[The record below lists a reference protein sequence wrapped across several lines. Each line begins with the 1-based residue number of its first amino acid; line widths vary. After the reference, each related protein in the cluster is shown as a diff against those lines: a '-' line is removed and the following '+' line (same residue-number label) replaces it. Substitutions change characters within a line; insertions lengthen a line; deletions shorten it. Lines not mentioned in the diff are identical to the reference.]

1 MRELSY
7 EEAFQILGIPP
18 TTDKKQINKAYRTL
32 AAKYHPD
39 RWSDKP
45 EDQRKKADE
54 RFKLVAAAKKVAD
67 KGPQEVHQQPQQQYS
82 QPTGQQGYQSGYVP
96 PQRVSQPQNGGTW
109 DIPRPHSYHNPSQDY
124 SSYTP
129 PTNASQQNSQRQSAQ
144 PRIPFGNGQPASTS
158 RTQHDFGSTVPDP
171 QETELKVFYTQTANS
186 MYSGGSDSLKWSM
199 SMLSTAILLLALLY
213 LLFAGAIPTMGLS
226 SIVSLNVSDL
236 SSFGIVFIVLL
247 IKLLYDML
255 ISWRFVMKMK
265 RRGSG
270 TIVAGIDG
278 AIFAIISYIIL
289 PQYDIA
295 GGNIMILLTG
305 FFVGVLIVGL
315 IMFLLSKPKVAP
327 TNKTKIASTI

>member
-18 TTDKKQINKAYRTL
+18 TTDKKLINKAYRTL

-67 KGPQEVHQQPQQQYS
+67 KGPQAAPQQPQQPQQQVNRP
-82 QPTGQQGYQSGYVP
+82 QQQGYQPGYVP
-96 PQRVSQPQNGGTW
+96 PQRQQQNNASW
-109 DIPRPHSYHNPSQDY
+109 AAPRPHSYHNPNQDY
-124 SSYTP
+124 SYIP
-129 PTNASQQNSQRQSAQ
+129 ENVPQQPQRQATQ
-144 PRIPFGNGQPASTS
+144 PRVPFTNGQSSSNA
-158 RTQHDFGSTVPDP
+158 RTQYDFGSTVPDP
-171 QETELKVFYTQTANS
+171 QEAELRVFYSQTANN

-199 SMLSTAILLLALLY
+199 SMLSTAILFVALLY
-213 LLFAGAIPTMGLS
+213 LLFVGAIPTMGLS
-226 SIVSLNVSDL
+226 SIISLNVSDL
-236 SSFGIVFIVLL
+236 GGFGIALVFLL

-270 TIVAGIDG
+270 AIVAGIDG
-278 AIFAIISYIIL
+278 MIAAIVCYVML
-289 PQYDIA
+289 PKYDIT
-295 GGNIMILLTG
+295 GGNIMLLLAG
-305 FFVGVLIVGL
+305 FFIGMAIVGA
-315 IMFLLSKPKVAP
+315 IMFVLSKPKVAP
-327 TNKTKIASTI
+327 TNETRPASTI